1 MTATVVSTRS
11 TTPTRTIEPLPRGAG
26 DLWRQSWSLA
36 KRALINTK
44 RVPESLIDVTLQP
57 VIFTLLFSFIFGGAI
72 SGTVSSY
79 LTILIPGIL
88 AQSIAFASMG
98 IGMSLRTDMESGV
111 FDRFRSLPIARVAPL
126 LGQAVASV
134 FRYALLIVVVVST
147 GAILG
152 YRVGGGVGHFLLGA
166 LLLIVFASALS
177 WGPMI
182 VGLVGRSAGAIQGT
196 LMMVMF
202 PLTFASNA
210 FVPTASM
217 PGWLRAFADHN
228 PVSYMVEAVR
238 ALWSGAGQWH
248 HATVMTLAWSV
259 AMTVVLMPLA
269 IRAYNRKA

>member
-1 MTATVVSTRS
+1 M
-11 TTPTRTIEPLPRGAG
+11 
-26 DLWRQSWSLA
+26 
-36 KRALINTK
+36 
-44 RVPESLIDVTLQP
+44 TLQP
-57 VIFTLLFSFIFGGAI
+57 VIFTLLFSYIFGGAI
-72 SGTVSSY
+72 SGTVGNY
-79 LTILIPGIL
+79 LTILVPGIL

-126 LGQAVASV
+126 LGQLIGWATMMEFVALASV
-134 FRYALLIVVVVST
+134 VRYVLLIGVVLST
-147 GAILG
+147 GAVLG
-152 YRVGGGVGHFLLGA
+152 YRVGGGFGHFLLGA

-182 VGLVGRSAGAIQGT
+182 VGLLARSAGAIQGT
-196 LMMVMF
+196 LMMMLF

-210 FVPTASM
+210 FVPTDSM

-228 PVSYMVEAVR
+228 PVSYLVEAVR
-238 ALWSGAGQWH
+238 ALWSGAGEWH
-248 HATVMTLAWSV
+248 HATVMTLGWCV